1 MNNPLAIASIALLF
15 VLGGVIWHTEQQ
27 KTYYQQQALP
37 VIGDMLMD
45 ISNWERES
53 IRKHL
58 SNGARQVIGDQQLDA
73 LISNYQSLGRFKS
86 TDNLEFSRL
95 VSALSLLGD
104 SRASYSGTAR
114 FENADAHF
122 TMTLL
127 WQDGRFAIYNF
138 NISRL

>member
-1 MNNPLAIASIALLF
+1 MNNPLAIVSIALLF
-15 VLGGVIWHTEQQ
+15 MLGGLVWHTEQQ
-27 KTYYQQQALP
+27 KNYYQEQAVP
-37 VIGDMLMD
+37 AIDEMLLD

-53 IRKHL
+53 IRQHL
-58 SNGARQVIGDQQLDA
+58 SNGARKVIGDQQLDK
-73 LISNYQSLGRFKS
+73 LISNYRSLGRFKS

-95 VSALSLLGD
+95 VSALSILGD
-104 SRASYSGTAR
+104 SRASYSGTAH
-114 FENADAHF
+114 FENADAHI